1 MLWGELMKRVAILFS
16 ISASLA
22 ACASGGDYPSLAI
35 RDGERMTGSA
45 TTPEPAQPAERVAL
59 STDTTT
65 RVAQLEELGRANH
78 AEFAKL
84 ESRASRLVA
93 AARGSAITTK
103 ANASAQ
109 IALAELQS
117 AHEATVS
124 VLAELDVLLAEATLA
139 DAQLT
144 TIEAARGEAARLA
157 EEERTTIARLAA
169 DLPSQ

>member
-1 MLWGELMKRVAILFS
+1 MKRVAILIP

-45 TTPEPAQPAERVAL
+45 TTPEPAAPVERVAL
-59 STDTTT
+59 STDTAT

-78 AEFAKL
+78 AEFAKI

-124 VLAELDVLLAEATLA
+124 VLAELDVLLAAATLA
-139 DAQLT
+139 GTQLA
-144 TIEAARGEAARLA
+144 TIESARTEAARLA
-157 EEERTTIARLAA
+157 EDERTAIARLEAI
-169 DLPSQ
+169 LTSQ